1 MGGGAWSFNDYKA
14 YSTSV
19 GRTVNTRGF
28 TTLAGL
34 STQAVFTNNTLNEAL
49 NPKGVIR
56 ECRDSDEHPN
66 TIPII
71 IAADVTGSMG
81 AAAKEVVSK
90 LNVIITEL
98 YKKYKDIEICIMGIG
113 DLAYDICPIQ
123 IGQFE
128 SDIRI
133 AEQLDKICFEGGG
146 GGNGFESYTAAW
158 YYGLRHCDLDCW
170 KRGKR
175 GIIITTGD
183 EPLNPYLPK
192 NKLEKVSGDSLEA
205 DIETPELY
213 KQVSEKYDIYHIAID
228 DKSTCYQW
236 YKKDIEYSF
245 EKILPKNHLKI
256 STLDGLASKIVECI
270 NDAMSNNFINNE
282 KGIAW

>member
-1 MGGGAWSFNDYKA
+1 MGGGSWSFNDYKT

-19 GRTVNTRGF
+19 GRTVNTKGF
-28 TTLAGL
+28 VSLAGL
-34 STQAVFTNNTLNEAL
+34 STQAVFTNNTLDEAL
-49 NPKGVIR
+49 NPKGVVR

-81 AAAKEVVSK
+81 QAAKEVVSK

-98 YKKYKDIEICIMGIG
+98 YKKYKDIQICVMGIG
-113 DLAYDICPIQ
+113 DLAYDNYPIQ

-146 GGNGFESYTAAW
+146 GGNGYESYTAAW

-170 KRGKR
+170 KRGKK

-192 NKLEKVSGDSLEA
+192 SKLSKVSGDNLEA
-205 DIETPELY
+205 DINTPELY
-213 KQVSEKYDIYHIAID
+213 KQVCNKYDVYHIAID
-228 DKSTCYQW
+228 DKSTSYIW
-236 YKKDIEYSF
+236 YKKYIEDSF
-245 EKILPKNHLKI
+245 GIFLKDHFKV
-256 STLDGLASKIVECI
+256 STIDSLANKIVECI
-270 NDAMSNNFINNE
+270 DDALGNSTTINNGE
-282 KGIAW
+282 GIAW